1 MKTYLLKFF
10 LISSLVLLPNFLYAG
25 QSGDEVEDNNEYSL
39 EVDKPNNEID
49 QSNDNQL
56 KIKIVKKEKIVDPF
70 SKDLLV
76 VKFFRKDL
84 STPSVYPVSSMKLVG
99 TILSDDPDNFAL
111 IKLPGDDDQV
121 VVKQGQKIGKF
132 DAIVRKIEK
141 DLLIIEEN
149 KKILTLELDD

>member
-1 MKTYLLKFF
+1 MRIYLLKFF
-10 LISSLVLLPNFLYAG
+10 LIASLILMPNILHAG
-25 QSGDEVEDNNEYSL
+25 QSGDEVEENNEYSL

-56 KIKIVKKEKIVDPF
+56 KIKIVKKDKIVDPF

-76 VKFFRKDL
+76 VKLFRKDL
-84 STPSVYPVSSMKLVG
+84 STPSIYPVSSMKLVG

-121 VVKQGQKIGKF
+121 IVKQGQTIGKF
-132 DAIVRKIEK
+132 NAIVKKIEK
-141 DLLIIEEN
+141 DLLVIEEN
-149 KKILTLELDD
+149 KKILTLELDE

>member
-10 LISSLVLLPNFLYAG
+10 LISSLILLPNILYAG
-25 QSGDEVEDNNEYSL
+25 QSGDEVEEKNE
-39 EVDKPNNEID
+39 
-49 QSNDNQL
+49 
-56 KIKIVKKEKIVDPF
+56 IVKKEKIVDPF

-76 VKFFRKDL
+76 VKLFRKDL

-132 DAIVRKIEK
+132 NAIVRKIEK

>member
-1 MKTYLLKFF
+1 MRTYLLKFF
-10 LISSLVLLPNFLYAG
+10 LIFSLVLLPNISHAG
-25 QSGDEVEDNNEYSL
+25 QSGDEVEENNEYSL
-39 EVDKPNNEID
+39 ENETE

-84 STPSVYPVSSMKLVG
+84 NTPSVYPVSSMKLVG
-99 TILSDDPDNFAL
+99 TILSDGPDNFAL
-111 IKLPGDDDQV
+111 IKLPGDNDQV

-132 DAIVRKIEK
+132 DAIVKKIEK

>member
-1 MKTYLLKFF
+1 MRIYLFKFF
-10 LISSLVLLPNFLYAG
+10 LIFSLVFLPHILHAG
-25 QSGDEVEDNNEYSL
+25 QSGDEVEENSEYSL
-39 EVDKPNNEID
+39 ENDIE

-84 STPSVYPVSSMKLVG
+84 NTPSVYPVSSMKLVG

-111 IKLPGDDDQV
+111 IKLPGDNDQV
-121 VVKQGQKIGKF
+121 IVKQGQKIGKF
-132 DAIVRKIEK
+132 DAIVKKIEK

>member
-76 VKFFRKDL
+76 VKLFRKNL

>member
-1 MKTYLLKFF
+1 MRIYLFKFF
-10 LISSLVLLPNFLYAG
+10 LIFSLVFLPHILHAG
-25 QSGDEVEDNNEYSL
+25 QSGDEVEENSEYSL
-39 EVDKPNNEID
+39 ENDIEK
-49 QSNDNQL
+49 SNDNQL

-84 STPSVYPVSSMKLVG
+84 NTPSVYPVSSMKLVG

-111 IKLPGDDDQV
+111 IKLPGDNDQV
-121 VVKQGQKIGKF
+121 IVKQGQKIGKF
-132 DAIVRKIEK
+132 DAIVKKIEK

>member
-1 MKTYLLKFF
+1 MRIYLFKFF
-10 LISSLVLLPNFLYAG
+10 LIFSLVFLPHILHAG
-25 QSGDEVEDNNEYSL
+25 QSGDEVEENSEYSL
-39 EVDKPNNEID
+39 ENDIE

-84 STPSVYPVSSMKLVG
+84 NTPSVYPVSSMKLVG
-99 TILSDDPDNFAL
+99 TILSDGPDNFAL
-111 IKLPGDDDQV
+111 IKLPGDNDQV

-132 DAIVRKIEK
+132 DAIVKKIEK

>member
-1 MKTYLLKFF
+1 MRTYLLKFF
-10 LISSLVLLPNFLYAG
+10 LIFSLVLLPNILHAG
-25 QSGDEVEDNNEYSL
+25 QSGDEVEENNEYSL
-39 EVDKPNNEID
+39 ENETE

-84 STPSVYPVSSMKLVG
+84 NTPSVYPVSSMKLVG

-111 IKLPGDDDQV
+111 IKLPGDNDQV

-132 DAIVRKIEK
+132 DAIVKKIEK

>member
-1 MKTYLLKFF
+1 MRIYLFKFF
-10 LISSLVLLPNFLYAG
+10 LIFSLVFLPHILHAG
-25 QSGDEVEDNNEYSL
+25 QSGDEVEENSEYSL
-39 EVDKPNNEID
+39 ENDIE

-84 STPSVYPVSSMKLVG
+84 NTPSVYPVSSMKLVG

-111 IKLPGDDDQV
+111 IKLPGDNDQL

-132 DAIVRKIEK
+132 DAIVKKIEK